1 MSIELFAG
9 MLFLGIFASILTGLF
24 GLMSFFWHAMIHP
37 SVDYIKRL
45 RRGQHRI

>member
-24 GLMSFFWHAMIHP
+24 GVMSCIWHAMIYP
-37 SVDYIKRL
+37 SVNYIKGL
-45 RRGQHRI
+45 RRGKDRI

>member
-24 GLMSFFWHAMIHP
+24 GVMSFFWHVMIYP
-37 SVDYIKRL
+37 SVNYIKRL
-45 RRGQHRI
+45 RRGQDRI

>member
-9 MLFLGIFASILTGLF
+9 MLFLGIFASILTGFF

-37 SVDYIKRL
+37 SIAYV
-45 RRGQHRI
+45 RRFRSNHNRV